1 MIFKYCS
8 SFTYRLEYTPKM
20 NFFLVSKICTIL
32 YVQYIYLPEKIF
44 KYCCA
49 THPSH
54 RLCWLEYKPKM
65 NFFLVKIYNILYIL
79 TRDLIV
85 HVETDYIDLA
95 TPFTLV
101 VDYVVVVVGFQ
112 GEGRSNLR
120 WAEKFLT
127 VGLWSEMCVWTDDED
142 IIRKVIFFS
151 SFAHG
156 WMERNKTIKPEI
168 SHTCVCG

>member
-1 MIFKYCS
+1 
-8 SFTYRLEYTPKM
+8 
-20 NFFLVSKICTIL
+20 
-32 YVQYIYLPEKIF
+32 
-44 KYCCA
+44 
-49 THPSH
+49 
-54 RLCWLEYKPKM
+54 M

-120 WAEKFLT
+120 
-127 VGLWSEMCVWTDDED
+127 
-142 IIRKVIFFS
+142 
-151 SFAHG
+151 
-156 WMERNKTIKPEI
+156 
-168 SHTCVCG
+168 